1 MKSFELDVNLGAV
14 AGVPAFGLSCDTLT
28 DPRIRGLTATAFRA
42 WVNAFAYCYES
53 GRLDGSFPAAHLRT
67 HVLVG
72 RSSLVVRRAA
82 SELVAAGLWAETAER
97 WGYSILEFRRWTR
110 PAGEN
115 NGCSR

>member
-1 MKSFELDVNLGAV
+1 MKPSELDVNLGAV

-53 GRLDGSFPAAHLRT
+53 GRLDGSFPSASLRAHVMT
-67 HVLVG
+67 G
-72 RSSLVVRRAA
+72 RSSPVIRATA
-82 SELVAAGLWAETAER
+82 RELVAAGLWAETSEG
-97 WGYSILEFRRWTR
+97 WGFTILEFRRWTR

-115 NGCSR
+115 NGGSR